1 MHPAE
6 YDTMRQV
13 EDRHWWYGI
22 LRGLALKA
30 LTARCGAKATV
41 LDAGCGTGGMMEV
54 VRQARPEW
62 ALHGVDLEPEA
73 VAHCRAR
80 GLTNVSQESVCR
92 LPFEDGTFD
101 AVLSLDVLY
110 HNGVNQ
116 DDALNEMA
124 RVLRPG
130 GELVLNLPA
139 FDSLRGSHD
148 VAVCGVRRYRACH
161 VRELLETH
169 KMSVKMIHYWNAW
182 LFLPLLFRRQW
193 SREVEARP
201 VKSSDLAMP
210 SNLINGALSLMGR
223 AEAWF
228 CRGLRIP
235 FGTSVFAV
243 ACKGATSS
251 SMHAHGD

>member
-1 MHPAE
+1 MHLAE

-22 LRGLALKA
+22 VRGLALKA
-30 LTARCGAKATV
+30 LTKRCGPKAAV
-41 LDAGCGTGGMMEV
+41 LDAGCGTGGMLEV
-54 VRQARPEW
+54 VRQARPGW

-80 GLTNVSQESVCR
+80 GLINVSRETVSR
-92 LPFEDGTFD
+92 LPYEDGSFD

-110 HNGVNQ
+110 HAAVDQ
-116 DDALNEMA
+116 ERALNEMA

-139 FDSLRGSHD
+139 FDSLRGAHD
-148 VAVCGVRRYRACH
+148 VAVCGARRYRACH

-169 KMSVKMIHYWNAW
+169 KMSIEMIHYWNAW
-182 LFLPLLFRRQW
+182 LFLPLLLRRRW
-193 SREVEARP
+193 SREGKASSVH
-201 VKSSDLAMP
+201 SSDLAMP
-210 SNLINGALSLMGR
+210 SSLINGALSLMGR
-223 AEAWF
+223 AEACL

-243 ACKGATSS
+243 ARKAQRS
-251 SMHAHGD
+251 HA